1 MVLKAVYPDGSWL
14 AGKLHATWRYRETPG
29 THHLQVTAASHNLTG
44 LIGQK
49 VAVVIAQVQYFI
61 LEYKVGKVT

>member
-1 MVLKAVYPDGSWL
+1 MILKAVYPDGSWL
-14 AGKLHATWRYRETPG
+14 VGQLWQHWLCRETPG
-29 THHLQVTAASHNLTG
+29 THHLQVIDASDAFTE

-61 LEYKVGKVT
+61 LEYKGGKVT